1 MRPETKGSSWRGVRW
16 WICALLFFAT
26 TINYVDRSV
35 LSVLAPELKKTIG
48 WDDVQFGYINAAFPL
63 AYALGFL
70 VAGWLI
76 DRFGTRAVYAVSLIL
91 WSLAAAGHA
100 FARTATHFAI
110 ARFCLGIGE
119 SGNFPSA
126 IKATAEWFPR
136 RERALATGIFNAG
149 SNVGAVLAPALVPF
163 LFARWGWQSAFIATG
178 LIGIIWVAFWLP
190 LYRRPSEHPK
200 LSTKE
205 LAFIESDPVE
215 PQVRVSWAKLLT
227 YPQTWTFA
235 VGKFLTDCI
244 WWFYLF
250 WFPTF
255 MADTFG
261 VDIRTIGPPM
271 IAVYLMA
278 DVGSVSGGWFSS
290 FLLKRGVSTNAAR
303 KSAMLVCAL
312 CVVPVSMA
320 PFVQGKWTAVLLIG
334 LATAAHQG
342 FSANLFTLASDL
354 FPKRA
359 VGSVVGIGGFAG
371 AIGGFFLLLASGYI
385 KKVTGSYGILF
396 GIAATVYLLA
406 LLAIHLLSPG
416 LKPAALEETEQQRV
430 AAPATL

>member
-1 MRPETKGSSWRGVRW
+1 MEAQSSRVRW

-70 VAGWLI
+70 VVGWLI

-100 FARTATHFAI
+100 LARTSTHFAI

-149 SNVGAVLAPALVPF
+149 SNVGAILAPALVPF
-163 LFARWGWQSAFIATG
+163 LFAWWGWQAAFIATG
-178 LIGIIWVAFWLP
+178 LIGITWVAFWLP
-190 LYRRPSEHPK
+190 VYRSPEEHPNV
-200 LSTKE
+200 SQKE
-205 LAFIESDPVE
+205 LAWIESDPAE
-215 PQVRVSWAKLLT
+215 PQTPVSWLKLLE
-227 YPQTWTFA
+227 YSQTWTFA

-255 MADTFG
+255 MADTFQ

-271 IAVYLMA
+271 ITVYLLA
-278 DVGSVSGGWFSS
+278 DVGSIAGGWFSS
-290 FLLKRGVSTNAAR
+290 FLLKRGLSTNAAR
-303 KSAMLVCAL
+303 KAAMLVCAV

-320 PFVQGKWTAVLLIG
+320 PFVTGKWTAVLLIG

-354 FPKRA
+354 FPRRA

-385 KKVTGSYGILF
+385 KTVTGSYAILF

-406 LLAIHLLSPG
+406 LLAIHLLSPT
-416 LKPAALEETEQQRV
+416 LKPAAMETTGEGTV
-430 AAPATL
+430 VAPATP

>member
-1 MRPETKGSSWRGVRW
+1 VEAQSSRVRW

-91 WSLAAAGHA
+91 WSIAAAGHA
-100 FARTATHFAI
+100 LARTATHFAI

-149 SNVGAVLAPALVPF
+149 SNVGAILAPALVPF
-163 LFARWGWQSAFIATG
+163 LFAWWGWQAAFIATG
-178 LIGIIWVAFWLP
+178 LIGITWVAFWLP
-190 LYRRPSEHPK
+190 IYRRPSEHPNV
-200 LSTKE
+200 SQKE
-205 LAFIESDPVE
+205 LAWIESDPAE
-215 PQVRVSWAKLLT
+215 PQTRVSWLKLLE
-227 YPQTWTFA
+227 YSQTWTFA

-255 MADTFG
+255 MADTFQ

-271 IAVYLMA
+271 ITVYLLA
-278 DVGSVSGGWFSS
+278 DVGSVAGGWFSS
-290 FLLKRGVSTNAAR
+290 FLLKRGLSTNAAR
-303 KSAMLVCAL
+303 KAAMLICAL

-320 PFVQGKWTAVLLIG
+320 PFVTGKWTAVLLIG

-354 FPKRA
+354 FPRRA

-385 KKVTGSYGILF
+385 KTVTGSYAILF

-406 LLAIHLLSPG
+406 LLAIHLLSPT
-416 LKPAALEETEQQRV
+416 LKPAAMETTGEGTV
-430 AAPATL
+430 VAPATP

>member
-1 MRPETKGSSWRGVRW
+1 VEAQSSRVRW

-70 VAGWLI
+70 VVGWLI

-100 FARTATHFAI
+100 LARTSTHFAI

-149 SNVGAVLAPALVPF
+149 SNVGAILAPALVPF
-163 LFARWGWQSAFIATG
+163 LFAWWGWQAAFIATG
-178 LIGIIWVAFWLP
+178 LIGITWVAFWLP
-190 LYRRPSEHPK
+190 VYRSPEEHPNV
-200 LSTKE
+200 SQKE
-205 LAFIESDPVE
+205 LAWIESDPAE
-215 PQVRVSWAKLLT
+215 PQTPVSWLKLLE
-227 YPQTWTFA
+227 YSQTWTFA

-255 MADTFG
+255 MADTFQ

-271 IAVYLMA
+271 ITVYLLA
-278 DVGSVSGGWFSS
+278 DVGSIAGGWFSS
-290 FLLKRGVSTNAAR
+290 FLLKRGLSTNAAR
-303 KSAMLVCAL
+303 KAAMLVCAV

-320 PFVQGKWTAVLLIG
+320 PFVTGKWTAVLLIG

-354 FPKRA
+354 FPRRA

-385 KKVTGSYGILF
+385 KTVTGSYAILF

-406 LLAIHLLSPG
+406 LLAIHLLSPT
-416 LKPAALEETEQQRV
+416 LKPAAMETTGEGTV
-430 AAPATL
+430 VAPATP